1 LTGGDWIRAEE
12 KGKKAFQYRYD
23 GMVAVLSNIPI
34 FTGDAASR
42 IARRVI
48 TIPCNSNVPWG
59 SAVT

>member
-1 LTGGDWIRAEE
+1 MKISRLGNWEILVLDWRRLDSGGR

-42 IARRVI
+42 
-48 TIPCNSNVPWG
+48 
-59 SAVT
+59 